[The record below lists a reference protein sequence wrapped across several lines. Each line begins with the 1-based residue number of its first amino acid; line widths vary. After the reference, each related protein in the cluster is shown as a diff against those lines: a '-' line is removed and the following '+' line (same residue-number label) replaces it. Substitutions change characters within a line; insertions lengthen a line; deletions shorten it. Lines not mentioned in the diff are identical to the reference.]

1 MEDPPASQ
9 EGEQVEDDPSELQP
23 DPATDDVDQGSEK
36 LHAEEPSGQQE
47 ADPSTEDPPSNETPD
62 EAAKPNELLEPLQ
75 ASDDESSSS
84 SQPPEANE
92 PKAAPANAAA
102 GANAPPDRG
111 LAILQKYEEFKEMGH
126 VEAAAAVLRQGLF
139 FCPDSAV
146 LKALAAKE
154 GVELP
159 EEGDSK
165 GPAALMEQM
174 RRREMMMQQMHLAQQ
189 RQRMQQIEQWRA
201 HLHNPRYTAPPT
213 LPEPR
218 KGKVVVPPAPTRF
231 YDELE
236 YPDKKKASRGLA
248 AVAVGALFGF
258 VVSILEPCSAYYLVW
273 SFLACHLALI
283 ILLRDYG
290 SEWALLL
297 VCCVLAFHGGHA
309 LAELG
314 SWLLAADGEGS
325 LGPWSI
331 VVIFACILYLQS
343 YLKECKTLPPDYL
356 STLSFFFPV
365 FPAYDAAVALSC
377 LEFFLEWRYFPDF
390 KLWTPLVLLGIVSM
404 ALGQGLVSWAA
415 RVADRN
421 FWASTRELE
430 EDELVGLEIPNRRV
444 VREGPY
450 AWERHPAYLGA
461 LLWGLGTQLALC
473 NPGMLVMVGFVLWA
487 SLLHVTMEEEKEL
500 YDEFPGFY
508 VNYAALTSCW
518 IPGFPPLLENSAF
531 QREMDDNAPEQE
543 GNELMEQE
551 ESEEEIDEEDDL
563 LPTWEGVP
571 KGGAIW
577 NRQFQEPWRLG

>member
-1 MEDPPASQ
+1 LLEAAMEDPPASQ
-9 EGEQVEDDPSELQP
+9 EGEQVEDESPQLPE
-23 DPATDDVDQGSEK
+23 PATEDVDQGSEK
-36 LHAEEPSGQQE
+36 DAEEPSGDQE
-47 ADPSTEDPPSNETPD
+47 ADPSTEDPSNQTPD

-102 GANAPPDRG
+102 GANAAPDRG
-111 LAILQKYEEFKEMGH
+111 LAILQKYEEMGH

-139 FCPDSAV
+139 YCPDSAV

-159 EEGDSK
+159 EEDSK
-165 GPAALMEQM
+165 GPAALMEQL

-189 RQRMQQIEQWRA
+189 RQRMQQIQQWQA

-218 KGKVVVPPAPTRF
+218 KGKIVVPPAPTRF

-248 AVAVGALFGF
+248 AVAAGALCGF

-297 VCCVLAFHGGHA
+297 VCGVLAFHGGHA

-314 SWLLAADGEGS
+314 SWLLAADGEDS

-404 ALGQGLVSWAA
+404 ALGQGLVTWAA

-500 YDEFPGFY
+500 YDEFPGLY